1 MVDTF
6 SPIDLSQL
14 PAPTIVETLDFET
27 LLTARK
33 ERLIS
38 LYPAAERAAI
48 RERLALESDPVNKL
62 LQENAYR
69 ELVLRQ
75 RVNDATRGVM
85 LAFAVG
91 TDLDQLGANFSVT
104 RLLLKAAN
112 PNAVPP
118 TAAVYESDDDFRARI
133 QLSPEGY
140 TTAGSQGSYV
150 FHGLSADGNVRDVQA
165 ISPAPTQVTIYV
177 LSRLGTGLASPELL
191 AKVTAALNAEK
202 VRPLTDKV
210 TVLSANIV
218 DYQVNAEL
226 TLYDGPDSDVVVAA
240 AYKAVEDYAA
250 SVKKIGYDVAL
261 SGLYKALHQS
271 GVQAVKLTQP
281 AASLVLGNGE
291 ASNLTGVTLTV
302 AGATNV

>member
-6 SPIDLSQL
+6 SAIDLSQL
-14 PAPTIVETLDFET
+14 PAPTIVEPLDFET

-38 LYPAAERAAI
+38 LYPAAEQAAT

-165 ISPAPTQVTIYV
+165 ISPAPTQVAVYV
-177 LSRLGTGLASPELL
+177 LSRQGSGLASPELL

-218 DYQVNAEL
+218 DYEVTAEL
-226 TLYDGPDSDVVVAA
+226 TLYDGPDSNVVVAA

-261 SGLYKALHQS
+261 SGLYKALHQP
-271 GVQAVKLTQP
+271 GVQAVKLTKP